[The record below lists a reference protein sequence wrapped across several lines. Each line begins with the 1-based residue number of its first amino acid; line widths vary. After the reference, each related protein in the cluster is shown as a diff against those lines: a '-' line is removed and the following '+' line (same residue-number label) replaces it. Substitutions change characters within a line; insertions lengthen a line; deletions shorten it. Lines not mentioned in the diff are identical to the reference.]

1 VVDVEW
7 VASKDGYLKPTVH
20 VQPVHVSG
28 VTIKKATGFNADF
41 IEKNRIG
48 VGAIV
53 QIIRSG
59 DVIPYIKSV
68 TAPATVAKMPT
79 VPYTWNSTHIDI
91 MLENAA
97 DDLGVRTKQ
106 ITGFF
111 QALEVDGVGEGNV
124 KKLVAAGFDRICKIT
139 QMTEADFL
147 SVNGFQEKSAKK
159 FVASIRERLA
169 ATSLAT
175 LMSAS
180 NIFGRGFGQRKM
192 ELILRNYPRV
202 LDMGE
207 RDPVKVAQIEGMA
220 RKTAEEFVSH
230 IPAFITFLEE
240 CHLEHKMGPG
250 PAPGPGASV
259 GGPGPGA
266 PEVVEVDTTHPL
278 FGKTVV
284 MSGFR
289 SKVLEERLNAVG
301 AKNGTS
307 VSRTTLAV
315 LVKNRSSSSGKVKD
329 AEKLGVPIYTEEEF
343 TTRYFP

>member
-1 VVDVEW
+1 
-7 VASKDGYLKPTVH
+7 
-20 VQPVHVSG
+20 
-28 VTIKKATGFNADF
+28 
-41 IEKNRIG
+41 
-48 VGAIV
+48 
-53 QIIRSG
+53 
-59 DVIPYIKSV
+59 VIPYIKSV
-68 TAPATVAKMPT
+68 TAPATAAKMPT

-159 FVASIRERLA
+159 FVASIRERIA
-169 ATSLAT
+169 EASLAT

-230 IPAFITFLEE
+230 IPAFVAFLEE
-240 CHLEHKMGPG
+240 CHLEHKLGTGVGTGVAPAGPG
-250 PAPGPGASV
+250 VPVGV
-259 GGPGPGA
+259 GG

-284 MSGFR
+284 MTGFR
-289 SKVLEERLNAVG
+289 SKVLEERLKAVG
-301 AKNGTS
+301 AKNGSS

-315 LVKNRSSSSGKVKD
+315 LVKDRASSSGKVKD

-343 TTRYFP
+343 TARYFP